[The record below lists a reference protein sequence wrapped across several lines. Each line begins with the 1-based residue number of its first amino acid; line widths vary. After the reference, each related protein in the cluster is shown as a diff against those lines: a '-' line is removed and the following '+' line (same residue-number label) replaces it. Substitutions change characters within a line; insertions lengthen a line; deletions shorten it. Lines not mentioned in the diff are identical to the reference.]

1 MSEIEMMKINLK
13 VNGKPHTL
21 YVSPCKT
28 LLEVLRDDLKLLGT
42 KSGCDDSN
50 CGVCTVLV
58 NGKAVKSCTMLIPLA
73 NGCEITTIEGLEREN
88 SLHPLQQAFID
99 RFAIQC
105 GYCTP
110 GMILTAKAILD
121 ENPNASEEEIREGLH
136 GNLCRCT
143 GYKKIVE
150 AIEDVRDGKYTES
163 CGEV

>member
-1 MSEIEMMKINLK
+1 MSEIEKIRVEMK
-13 VNGKPHTL
+13 VNGQPKVL

-28 LLEVLRDDLKLLGT
+28 LLEVLREDLNLTGT

-58 NGKAVKSCTMLIPLA
+58 NGQAIKSCSMLIPLA
-73 NGCEITTIEGLEREN
+73 NGCDITTIEGLEREGG
-88 SLHPLQQAFID
+88 LHPLQQAFID

-105 GYCTP
+105 GFCTP

-121 ENPNASEEEIREGLH
+121 ENPNATEEEIRDGLH

-143 GYKKIVE
+143 GYTKIME
-150 AIEDVRDGKYTES
+150 AVMDVRDGKYKES